1 MSCIAAKPTTRIDTI
16 FNFYSPLIH
25 DKLIKRV
32 TVMPDSHIKHAYVE
46 IFQTFAKLKHSYGGS
61 SYRLHSSI
69 SSIIVSTIQ
78 KLYSNTKDAQDIV
91 LSEQFSTQYDLFI
104 RRLYTMY
111 TDSL

>member
-46 IFQTFAKLKHSYGGS
+46 IFQTFAKLKLSYGGS
-61 SYRLHSSI
+61 YHLHSSI
-69 SSIIVSTIQ
+69 SSIIVNTIQ
-78 KLYSNTKDAQDIV
+78 KLYSNTKEAHDIV
-91 LSEQFSTQYDLFI
+91 QSEQFLTQYDLFI
-104 RRLYTMY
+104 RRLYMMY
-111 TDSL
+111 AESI